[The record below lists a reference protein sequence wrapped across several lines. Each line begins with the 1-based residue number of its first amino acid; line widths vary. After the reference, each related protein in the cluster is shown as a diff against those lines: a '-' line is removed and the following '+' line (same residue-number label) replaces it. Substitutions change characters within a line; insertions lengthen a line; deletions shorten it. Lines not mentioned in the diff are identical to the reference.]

1 MRNPKERQFLN
12 ALGSLFTGARV
23 DGNGKSG
30 YINLMHIKQQ
40 HFESVRG
47 ELMKR
52 IDKIAPLNYP
62 FREELFDKLHSFF
75 HRYFC
80 ESGSIYF
87 RHLPAW
93 HRIYER
99 VFADGQDVTLAWKTR
114 NLYYVKS
121 DYLIQSMPVE
131 LPESGTPKRFYFDA
145 SAMQG
150 RQNNEPREFVFS
162 FSDKQDQQDVTCL
175 NVSFSKN
182 GQKTKIDEILKLA
195 REHQMWLI
203 DEDDIKNAI
212 RIFRRQTEVDFFINK
227 DAGGFLH
234 EQFNLWLYQYMFSEE
249 SIFEQQ
255 RIEQLSELRRIAR
268 YIIDFIAQF
277 EDELARVWNKPKFA
291 RHVNY
296 VMTADKLSPAIM
308 EKMGKHQGVKAQV
321 QEWQDLGMV
330 DGEFNFAHLGSVLT
344 PPASKRKNGGNGKN
358 GGGNLRFLP
367 FDTKHFKD
375 LEEDMLACL
384 GDLDTALDGEL
395 IKSENYQALLT
406 IARKYRGRVKCI
418 YIDPPF
424 NLDSSDQFS
433 YRTNYKDSC
442 WATLLENRL
451 SLARDFLTDD
461 GGIFVKTDSHC
472 NWIARKLL
480 DDTGLI
486 KINEIIVSRGRET
499 VGSPNKLEETK
510 ETIFLYGNQNFNI
523 VKIKAARP
531 VSNIQWTGFT
541 MGGERNPPDR
551 LFFGKK
557 LYPPQ
562 GQHFSLKQEKVNLL
576 LEDKFLRLKCRKCK
590 SLYYHSKSDD
600 ALSRYMKKQ
609 ENRFKFYDIHTEIIF
624 YGVDKLTT
632 CLKCGSDDFHVEYL
646 GASEMS
652 INDVWLDIETYDKQS
667 EFKTQNSEELL
678 LRCNRLLGDKGI
690 TFDFFSGS
698 GTSPAVAQKLGRKWL
713 GVEMG
718 EHFDTVVLPRLK
730 KVLFGYQTGVSKDLD
745 YKGGGAFKY
754 YELEQYEDTLKK
766 MRYHENDLPIY
777 DEGKS
782 LLEQYVFLGDD
793 KLSQAVTSDKKLSLD
808 LDKLYSGISLSETL
822 ANALGSPLRRCQNG
836 TAEFAN
842 GEKLKINF
850 AEMTEEEK
858 IDLIT
863 RIRPYLWWGE

>member
-1 MRNPKERQFLN
+1 MRNPKETQFLN

-162 FSDKQDQQDVTCL
+162 FSDKQDQEDVTCL
-175 NVSFSKN
+175 KVSFSKN
-182 GQKTKIDEILKLA
+182 GQKTNIDEILKLA
-195 REHQMWLI
+195 DEHQMWLI

-255 RIEQLSELRRIAR
+255 RIEQLSDLRRIAR

-321 QEWQDLGMV
+321 REWQDLGMV
-330 DGEFNFAHLGSVLT
+330 DGDFNFAHLGSVLT

-395 IKSENYQALLT
+395 IKSENYQALQT
-406 IARKYRGRVKCI
+406 VARKYRGRVKCI

-424 NLDSSDQFS
+424 NLASSDQFN

-451 SLARDFLTDD
+451 SLARNFLSDD
-461 GGIFVKTDSHC
+461 GAIFVRCDDNGNYILRH
-472 NWIARKLL
+472 LL
-480 DDTGLI
+480 NRIIGMDKFRNELI
-486 KINEIIVSRGRET
+486 VNRFQKKSNAYTTTTEYVLLYTSSDRAEIIAPSKTRACIYCHSDIE
-499 VGSPNKLEETK
+499 P
-510 ETIFLYGNQNFNI
+510 
-523 VKIKAARP
+523 
-531 VSNIQWTGFT
+531 QWNWSHSA
-541 MGGERNPPDR
+541 GESKTPRYFDVDGTR
-551 LFFGKK
+551 TL
-557 LYPPQ
+557 LYPPKSRHWTNSQ
-562 GQHFSLKQEKVNLL
+562 KVIDELTNNDRMRINHSLSYTDCNGKKIKFQPEKL
-576 LEDKFLRLKCRKCK
+576 
-590 SLYYHSKSDD
+590 
-600 ALSRYMKKQ
+600 
-609 ENRFKFYDIHTEIIF
+609 
-624 YGVDKLTT
+624 
-632 CLKCGSDDFHVEYL
+632 
-646 GASEMS
+646 
-652 INDVWLDIETYDKQS
+652 QS
-667 EFKTQNSEELL
+667 EDIKVDSNWTDIRGYEFGVYTSEKFSTQNSEELL
-678 LRCNRLLGDKGI
+678 ERIISSSSTAENI
-690 TFDFFSGS
+690 VFDFFSGS
-698 GTSPAVAQKLGRKWL
+698 GTSQAVAQKLGRKWL

-718 EHFDTVVLPRLK
+718 EHFDTVILPRLK

-754 YELEQYEDTLKK
+754 YELEQYEDTLRK
-766 MRYHENDLPIY
+766 MRYRENDMPIY
-777 DEGKS
+777 DDGKS

>member
-162 FSDKQDQQDVTCL
+162 FSDKQDQQDVTCI

-321 QEWQDLGMV
+321 QEWQDLGLV
-330 DGEFNFAHLGSVLT
+330 DGEFSFAHLGSVLT

-406 IARKYRGRVKCI
+406 VTRKYRGRVKCI

-451 SLARDFLTDD
+451 SLARNFLSDD
-461 GGIFVKTDSHC
+461 GKIYVRCDYHG
-472 NWIARKLL
+472 NWIVRGLL
-480 DDTGLI
+480 NYVFGAI
-486 KINEIIVSRGRET
+486 NFRNEIVVKKSGIAQSLMYNRFNPSVES
-499 VGSPNKLEETK
+499 L
-510 ETIFLYGNQNFNI
+510 FLYGKSQDAKI
-523 VKIKAARP
+523 VPQTTKRPASRIKWMDMH
-531 VSNIQWTGFT
+531 IH
-541 MGGERNPPDR
+541 
-551 LFFGKK
+551 K
-557 LYPPQ
+557 
-562 GQHFSLKQEKVNLL
+562 
-576 LEDKFLRLKCRKCK
+576 
-590 SLYYHSKSDD
+590 
-600 ALSRYMKKQ
+600 
-609 ENRFKFYDIHTEIIF
+609 ENRNANSVVYNGETFVAPQTRHLPSQDLVDELSNENRIRVIEKDYVDVNGVQRVRMLQYLMKDYDIVE
-624 YGVDKLTT
+624 
-632 CLKCGSDDFHVEYL
+632 DD
-646 GASEMS
+646 
-652 INDVWLDIETYDKQS
+652 WLDIAGYSPSS
-667 EFKTQNSEELL
+667 EFPTENSEVLL
-678 LRCNRLLGDKGI
+678 HRI
-690 TFDFFSGS
+690 TMSATKDGHCMFDFFCGS
-698 GTSPAVAQKLGRKWL
+698 GTTPAVAQKLGRKWL

-718 EHFDTVVLPRLK
+718 EHFDTVILPRLK

-766 MRYHENDLPIY
+766 MRYRESDLPIY

>member
-195 REHQMWLI
+195 HEHQMWLI

-321 QEWQDLGMV
+321 QEWQDLGLV

-424 NLDSSDQFS
+424 NLASSDQFN

-442 WATLLENRL
+442 WATMLENRL
-451 SLARDFLTDD
+451 SLARNFLSDD
-461 GGIFVKTDSHC
+461 GAIFVRCDYNG
-472 NWIARKLL
+472 NWIVRCLL
-480 DDTGLI
+480 DTIIGGDNFR
-486 KINEIIVSRGRET
+486 NEIIIKRGYVPAGNFRQMPTANDFLFMYAANIENFQMGINT
-499 VGSPNKLEETK
+499 RPIPEE
-510 ETIFLYGNQNFNI
+510 
-523 VKIKAARP
+523 ARRWISLDMP
-531 VSNIQWTGFT
+531 GQRATRKMKV
-541 MGGERNPPDR
+541 RK
-551 LFFGKK
+551 FFGEEIF
-557 LYPPQ
+557 PPS
-562 GQHFSLKQEKVNLL
+562 GQHWGLSQERITDLEKQGDIRINKNKKYIDTEGNEVVGMPEYLKEPYLL
-576 LEDKFLRLKCRKCK
+576 LNTNW
-590 SLYYHSKSDD
+590 DD
-600 ALSRYMKKQ
+600 IPGYTTHNTFFQ
-609 ENRFKFYDIHTEIIF
+609 TE
-624 YGVDKLTT
+624 
-632 CLKCGSDDFHVEYL
+632 
-646 GASEMS
+646 
-652 INDVWLDIETYDKQS
+652 
-667 EFKTQNSEELL
+667 NSETLIKRCIELVK
-678 LRCNRLLGDKGI
+678 GDKGYV
-690 TFDFFSGS
+690 FDFFSGS
-698 GTSPAVAQKLGRKWL
+698 GTSQAVAQKLGRKWL

-718 EHFDTVVLPRLK
+718 EHFDTVILPRLK

-766 MRYHENDLPIY
+766 MRYRESDLPIY

>member
-195 REHQMWLI
+195 GEHQMWLI
-203 DEDDIKNAI
+203 NEDDIKNAI

-321 QEWQDLGMV
+321 REWQDLGLV
-330 DGEFNFAHLGSVLT
+330 DGEFSFAHLGSVLT

-358 GGGNLRFLP
+358 GGGNLKFLP

-424 NLDSSDQFS
+424 NLASSDQFN

-442 WATLLENRL
+442 WATMMENRL
-451 SLARDFLTDD
+451 SLARNFLSDDGAIFVRCDHNGNHLVRFLMNSIFGEDCFLNQLAVSKSAKITEQITKYHSDYDFLFFYGKSDKHNFNAFALEREKRKWQPMHL
-461 GGIFVKTDSHC
+461 GGIRWSPVNMDYVKLFSKQ
-472 NWIARKLL
+472 NLKEN
-480 DDTGLI
+480 G
-486 KINEIIVSRGRET
+486 
-499 VGSPNKLEETK
+499 ETK
-510 ETIFLYGNQNFNI
+510 YKTRARIILGKEMLPPDGRHWALGQEAIFELEKKGEIRMGEYGNPESLQSQYKRLTDNWTDNVGYARDWDFPTENHEVILWRSIYTISNNKGDI
-523 VKIKAARP
+523 V
-531 VSNIQWTGFT
+531 
-541 MGGERNPPDR
+541 
-551 LFFGKK
+551 
-557 LYPPQ
+557 
-562 GQHFSLKQEKVNLL
+562 
-576 LEDKFLRLKCRKCK
+576 
-590 SLYYHSKSDD
+590 
-600 ALSRYMKKQ
+600 
-609 ENRFKFYDIHTEIIF
+609 
-624 YGVDKLTT
+624 
-632 CLKCGSDDFHVEYL
+632 
-646 GASEMS
+646 
-652 INDVWLDIETYDKQS
+652 
-667 EFKTQNSEELL
+667 
-678 LRCNRLLGDKGI
+678 
-690 TFDFFSGS
+690 FDFFSGS
-698 GTSPAVAQKLGRKWL
+698 GTSQAVAQKLGRKWL

-718 EHFDTVVLPRLK
+718 EHFDTVILPRLK

-754 YELEQYEDTLKK
+754 YELEQYEDTLRK
-766 MRYHENDLPIY
+766 MRYHESDLPIY
-777 DEGKS
+777 DDGKS